1 MRLVIRIQVIWWK
14 RFITCLKNLVK
25 KRSVLRWKCCIKNL
39 KTTIRRWILHRS
51 SVISLP
57 KCSFFEFNFVPLQPK
72 AAKFHLNTYFPIMGK
87 LMLLL
92 YFILSVFPADATE
105 NRRHIHVVRR
115 GSKKS
120 HRGDTVAKIWIEE
133 NGEKKIEVAWSELTA
148 DEEAL
153 IIETIDKHWDELNR
167 MIDDVFAGKKIT
179 IKRIK

>member
-1 MRLVIRIQVIWWK
+1 
-14 RFITCLKNLVK
+14 
-25 KRSVLRWKCCIKNL
+25 
-39 KTTIRRWILHRS
+39 
-51 SVISLP
+51 
-57 KCSFFEFNFVPLQPK
+57 
-72 AAKFHLNTYFPIMGK
+72 MGK

-120 HRGDTVAKIWIEE
+120 HRGNTVAKIWIEE

-153 IIETIDKHWDELNR
+153 IIETIDTYWEELNQ
-167 MIDDVFAGKKIT
+167 MIDDVFAGKKIQ

>member
-1 MRLVIRIQVIWWK
+1 
-14 RFITCLKNLVK
+14 
-25 KRSVLRWKCCIKNL
+25 
-39 KTTIRRWILHRS
+39 
-51 SVISLP
+51 
-57 KCSFFEFNFVPLQPK
+57 
-72 AAKFHLNTYFPIMGK
+72 
-87 LMLLL
+87 MLLL

-120 HRGDTVAKIWIEE
+120 HRGNTVAKIWIEE

-153 IIETIDKHWDELNR
+153 VIETIDTHWEELNQ
-167 MIDDVFAGKKIT
+167 MIDDVFAGKKIQ